1 MNGWRDGYI
10 LIFVLLCVAVLFGLQ
25 RYDLHKNYIRKD
37 EVRQMIYDIL
47 ATRQNRDDQILFS
60 QVQWLAKYMVQ
71 YHKKTRPKMD
81 EFQRYWDLHA
91 LELWDK
97 WTTKKGE

>member
-25 RYDLHKNYIRKD
+25 RYDLHKNYIRKE
-37 EVRQMIYDIL
+37 EVKQMIYDIL

-60 QVQWLAKYMVQ
+60 QVQKCCAEVIEHHPDAYENLKPYQ
-71 YHKKTRPKMD
+71 D
-81 EFQRYWDLHA
+81 YWNLHA
-91 LELWDK
+91 LELFSRWSSEK
-97 WTTKKGE
+97 